1 MSNKKFGFGFL
12 LGFLAAAI
20 LAVGIGVGLFFAK
33 LDGGTVNQMSQKKM
47 NLIEQVID
55 AYYFGKIDKSKMTEG
70 TYKGIVEGLEDPYSE
85 YFTKK
90 EFEEHQLEAAGK
102 YVGIGAL
109 VTKDEK
115 TGAITVVKAYD
126 GSPAKKAGIK
136 KGDIIV
142 RVEGKSVN
150 GEELS
155 NVVDKIKGQE
165 NTKVKVKILDP
176 KAKQYKELTLVRKP
190 VDSISVDSTM
200 IDKKNK
206 IGYIAISEFDQNTY
220 TQFNKHLNKLKKQ
233 KVKGI
238 IFDLRYNPGGMYDVV
253 CAMLDELLPEGT
265 IVFTKDKAGNK
276 DEQKSDA
283 RCLKLPMVVL
293 QNESS
298 ASAAEIFAGA
308 MQDFKKGT
316 VVGTQSYGKGVVQ
329 NTFPFSDG
337 SAVKLTVKKYYTP
350 DGRNIN
356 GKGITP
362 DVKVENT
369 ANKDKQLDAA
379 KDILIKKVK

>member
-1 MSNKKFGFGFL
+1 M
-12 LGFLAAAI
+12 
-20 LAVGIGVGLFFAK
+20 
-33 LDGGTVNQMSQKKM
+33 
-47 NLIEQVID
+47 
-55 AYYFGKIDKSKMTEG
+55 
-70 TYKGIVEGLEDPYSE
+70 
-85 YFTKK
+85 
-90 EFEEHQLEAAGK
+90 
-102 YVGIGAL
+102 
-109 VTKDEK
+109 
-115 TGAITVVKAYD
+115 
-126 GSPAKKAGIK
+126 
-136 KGDIIV
+136 
-142 RVEGKSVN
+142 
-150 GEELS
+150 
-155 NVVDKIKGQE
+155 
-165 NTKVKVKILDP
+165 
-176 KAKQYKELTLVRKP
+176 
-190 VDSISVDSTM
+190 
-200 IDKKNK
+200 
-206 IGYIAISEFDQNTY
+206 
-220 TQFNKHLNKLKKQ
+220 
-233 KVKGI
+233 
-238 IFDLRYNPGGMYDVV
+238 V

-283 RCLKLPMVVL
+283 KCLKLPMVVL

-356 GKGITP
+356 GKGTTP